1 MAVRR
6 VNATRS
12 ELLKLKRR
20 TKLAERGHDLLKEK
34 RDGLMRKFMEL
45 LHFYR
50 DEEFR
55 VSKTMA
61 RSLRRLVVARVTL
74 SEDELDSLVALSKRR
89 VALEVSESF
98 VMNVKSPSFRAVVKQ
113 EGECVGHQGTPLDA
127 DVALAEF
134 KKALDEVVA
143 LAETQKKIQLLAPEA
158 ERTRRRVNALRY
170 VILPQ
175 LKALISG
182 IEMKLGEMER
192 SSFATLLRLQ
202 ETVLK

>member
-1 MAVRR
+1 MAARR

-20 TKLAERGHDLLKEK
+20 TKLAGRGHDLLKEK
-34 RDGLMRKFMEL
+34 RDGIMRKFMEL
-45 LHFYR
+45 VRFYR
-50 DEEFR
+50 DEENR
-55 VSKTMA
+55 VSKTL
-61 RSLRRLVVARVTL
+61 SLSLKRLVVARVTL
-74 SEDELDSLVALSKRR
+74 SDDELDSLVALSRRR
-89 VALEVSESF
+89 VVLEVGESF
-98 VMNVKSPSFRAVVKQ
+98 LMNVKTPTLRAVVKE

-127 DVALAEF
+127 DVALCEF
-134 KKALDEVVA
+134 KAALVDVVA

-158 ERTRRRVNALRY
+158 ERTRRRVNALKY

-175 LKALISG
+175 LNALIRG